1 MRDFVKSAKFK
12 VLLGFLAFLIGIM
25 VYSVTKGGYSL
36 SAVSLFNT
44 VTKPLRT
51 ASNSISRSME
61 GTLDR
66 FVHSDEY
73 SAENQRLKEEIG
85 ELNRRLTE
93 YEALK
98 TEVEELRE
106 LVSIKQEHEDFEF
119 TQACDVIGY
128 IANDP
133 FMAFTIDKGSAD
145 NITPNCPVDTAEG
158 LVGITV
164 EVSEHMTTVRTIL
177 SPDLSVA
184 AVNSKNN
191 KDMGIVEGSIASA
204 QQGQTR
210 LIHIDKNNK
219 FKVGDLIITSGT
231 SGLFPKD
238 YSIGKIKSIDL
249 DSNGLSDCA
258 VIEPCTDITRLSSVY
273 VITDFTG
280 KREEDK

>member
-1 MRDFVKSAKFK
+1 M
-12 VLLGFLAFLIGIM
+12 
-25 VYSVTKGGYSL
+25 
-36 SAVSLFNT
+36 
-44 VTKPLRT
+44 
-51 ASNSISRSME
+51 
-61 GTLDR
+61 
-66 FVHSDEY
+66 
-73 SAENQRLKEEIG
+73 
-85 ELNRRLTE
+85 
-93 YEALK
+93 
-98 TEVEELRE
+98 
-106 LVSIKQEHEDFEF
+106 SIKQEHEDFEF

-133 FMAFTIDKGSAD
+133 FMSFTIDKGAAD
-145 NITPNCPVDTAEG
+145 DITPNCPVVTAEG

-164 EVSEHMTTVRTIL
+164 EVSEHMSTVRTIL

-191 KDMGIVEGSIASA
+191 KDMGIVEGSVASS

-210 LIHIDKNNK
+210 LTHIDKNNK
-219 FKVGDLIITSGT
+219 FKIGDLIITSGT

-258 VIEPCTDITRLSSVY
+258 VIEPCADITKLSSVY

-280 KREEDK
+280 KREEEK

>member
-73 SAENQRLKEEIG
+73 YAENQRLKEEIG
-85 ELNRRLTE
+85 ELNRQLTE

-145 NITPNCPVDTAEG
+145 NITPNCPVVTAEG

>member
-145 NITPNCPVDTAEG
+145 NITPNCPVVTAEG